1 MKDVTISD
9 MFTKMTVRVCER
21 HFKQLRVRL
30 DKAMEMGASYSFVP
44 TNKRGCEICEK
55 EKE

>member
-30 DKAMEMGASYSFVP
+30 DKAMEMGTSYSFVP